1 MATSYTSLLG
11 LALPVQGEL
20 QGVWGD
26 TVNNSIT
33 SLLDT
38 AIAGTTTLSTDADVT
53 LSTTTGASNQAR
65 QAILLCSGARTAQ
78 RTITAPAQSKIYTV
92 INATTGG
99 FAVKLVGVGPTT
111 GVTISAGTSAVVAW
125 NGSDFIFT
133 AVSGSSGV
141 LPVANGGTGLS
152 SGTSGGV
159 LYYSASGT
167 LASSA
172 ALAASALVIG
182 GGAGAAPATTTTG
195 TGVVTALGVN
205 VGTAGAFVVNGGA
218 LGTPSSGTVTNL
230 TGTAS
235 ININGTVGATTP
247 ATGTFTTLSSTGNTT
262 LGDAAGDSLTVNAG
276 TITMPNISGA
286 NRVPYFDGSSNLVT
300 NAGLAFNGTATLT
313 VGSWAITPAGAGT
326 AVTLSFPVST
336 TYTFPNLASATLA
349 TTGTLTQT
357 FSGTT
362 TFSGTFTQSGA
373 TGTFGS
379 STAAGTYALGS
390 GATTNGTT
398 RTINIGTAGV
408 AGSIVNVNIGSSAS
422 TSGTTTLQSAVTAI
436 NSPSVTTNQA
446 TVALLNATA
455 TTINFGGDATT
466 MAIGASG
473 TSTVTF
479 GHQIVATTSA
489 RSPLMI
495 GGTGTTS
502 TLTLRA
508 TSGTAAN
515 GAAVIVQADSGVEAF
530 RTDYLGTVLLGAT
543 ARIGALATTFPK
555 LQVHG
560 VAASDSS
567 FSQTR
572 WSADAT
578 GPLLF
583 LGKSRGATVGT
594 RGAVS
599 SGDALGT
606 IFWTGDDGTNSEVA
620 ARILVTASGTVS
632 TGIVPGQM
640 AFYTTDAT
648 GVNIVSAYIN
658 NAQQFVVSASS
669 TLGVGPL
676 STAST
681 LAVTGTSAK
690 QVEVSTTLNNAND
703 SELHFM
709 KARGGTS
716 LATIVSGDDLGT
728 IVWKG
733 YDGATHDTSA
743 TILVSSSG
751 TISSGVV
758 QSSMAFRN
766 ADTAGTLRNTLV
778 IDRNGMTSVG
788 TATRTRDALSTTAPA
803 LFYTGTS
810 TITDGTTAASGT
822 VTHGAIVA
830 FDNPAIAATNAS
842 VTYTNASTV
851 YIDGAPT
858 ASTNVTITNA
868 FSLFVNS
875 GEARFGGAIR
885 SSGATNG
892 IGYATGAGGTVTQIT
907 SKATGVTLN
916 KACGQITMDASA
928 LNANT
933 TVSFV
938 LTNSAIAAGDQL
950 ILNHISGGT
959 PGSYLL
965 NARSAAGSATLDVRN
980 VSAGSLSEAIVISFS
995 VIKAV
1000 TA

>member
-1 MATSYTSLLG
+1 MAQTNYTPIQIYSSSTGGATPSAGNL
-11 LALPVQGEL
+11 
-20 QGVWGD
+20 
-26 TVNNSIT
+26 VNNSLGSELAINIT
-33 SLLDT
+33 DGKLFYKDN
-38 AIAGTTTLSTDADVT
+38 AGVV
-53 LSTTTGASNQAR
+53 Q
-65 QAILLCSGARTAQ
+65 
-78 RTITAPAQSKIYTV
+78 V
-92 INATTGG
+92 IGTKG
-99 FAVKLVGVGPTT
+99 GVGSSSNTQ
-111 GVTISAGTSAVVAW
+111 VLF
-125 NGSDFIFT
+125 N
-133 AVSGSSGV
+133 SSG
-141 LPVANGGTGLS
+141 
-152 SGTSGGV
+152 
-159 LYYSASGT
+159 
-167 LASSA
+167 
-172 ALAASALVIG
+172 
-182 GGAGAAPATTTTG
+182 
-195 TGVVTALGVN
+195 
-205 VGTAGAFVVNGGA
+205 
-218 LGTPSSGTVTNL
+218 
-230 TGTAS
+230 
-235 ININGTVGATTP
+235 
-247 ATGTFTTLSSTGNTT
+247 
-262 LGDAAGDSLTVNAG
+262 
-276 TITMPNISGA
+276 
-286 NRVPYFDGSSNLVT
+286 LVT
-300 NAGLAFNGTATLT
+300 GSANLAFNGTATLT
-313 VGSWAITPAGAGT
+313 LGSWAITPAGAGT

-408 AGSIVNVNIGSSAS
+408 AGSIVNVNVGSSAS
-422 TSGTTTLQSAVTAI
+422 TSGTTTLQSAVTTVSNEFRVSQLTSGRVPYVSTSGRLVDNAGFGASITATTSQLLFSAASTTYTQLVVENTDPGAGTGYSLILSRAPAGSGDSYLASASNGGNAI
-436 NSPSVTTNQA
+436 VQAETQPSAADAFMRAIITGTTTWTWGIDNSDSDSWVLAASDTLGTSNALAITTAGNA
-446 TVALLNATA
+446 TLTGDFTVSGGDILTGAATA
-455 TTINFGGDATT
+455 TVFNTTATTVNIGGAATT

-530 RTDYLGTVLLGAT
+530 RTDYLGNVLLGAT
-543 ARIGALATTFPK
+543 TRQAATPTNFPK

-560 VAASDSS
+560 VAGSDSA

-578 GPLLF
+578 GPIMF

-606 IFWTGDDGTNSEVA
+606 IFWTGDDGTNSEIA

-648 GVNIVSAYIN
+648 GANIVSAYIN
-658 NAQQFVVSASS
+658 NAQQFVVASS
-669 TLGVGPL
+669 NSFGVGPL

-758 QSSMAFRN
+758 QSSMVFRN

-928 LNANT
+928 LNADT

>member
-1 MATSYTSLLG
+1 MAVPNIFAAQLG
-11 LALPVQGEL
+11 PIPLSEL
-20 QGVWGD
+20 DANFATPITIGSTACVLGA
-26 TVNNSIT
+26 TVAT
-33 SLLDT
+33 
-38 AIAGTTTLSTDADVT
+38 IAGLTLTTPTLT
-53 LSTTTGASNQAR
+53 
-65 QAILLCSGARTAQ
+65 
-78 RTITAPAQSKIYTV
+78 
-92 INATTGG
+92 NAT
-99 FAVKLVGVGPTT
+99 
-111 GVTISAGTSAVVAW
+111 
-125 NGSDFIFT
+125 
-133 AVSGSSGV
+133 
-141 LPVANGGTGLS
+141 
-152 SGTSGGV
+152 
-159 LYYSASGT
+159 ASGT
-167 LASSA
+167 FAVPSSVTVGTGFLTIGAASGLTIGAGNILTTSGA
-172 ALAASALVIG
+172 FAVQHTYPLAA
-182 GGAGAAPATTTTG
+182 
-195 TGVVTALGVN
+195 
-205 VGTAGAFVVNGGA
+205 
-218 LGTPSSGTVTNL
+218 
-230 TGTAS
+230 
-235 ININGTVGATTP
+235 
-247 ATGTFTTLSSTGNTT
+247 
-262 LGDAAGDSLTVNAG
+262 
-276 TITMPNISGA
+276 
-286 NRVPYFDGSSNLVT
+286 
-300 NAGLAFNGTATLT
+300 
-313 VGSWAITPAGAGT
+313 
-326 AVTLSFPVST
+326 
-336 TYTFPNLASATLA
+336 TYTFPNLATATLA

-362 TFSGTFTQSGA
+362 TFSGTFTHSGA

-408 AGSIVNVNIGSSAS
+408 SGSIVNVTIGSSAS
-422 TSGTTTLQSAVTAI
+422 SSGTTTLQGAITTVTREFRVSQLTAGRIPYVSTSGRLIDNAGFTLSLDSADTLFALTYNSSNATQFSVDNGSTTGISLIISRVPTGSGDAYIAAAATTGRAIAQLESGAGDAFTRAILSGTQTWSWGLDASASNAWVLAASDTLGTSNALAITTAG
-436 NSPSVTTNQA
+436 NA
-446 TVALLNATA
+446 TLTGDLTVSGGDILTGAATATLFNTTA
-455 TTINFGGDATT
+455 TTINFGGAATT

-543 ARIGALATTFPK
+543 TRQPATPSNFPK

-560 VAASDSS
+560 VAGSDSA

-578 GPLLF
+578 GPIMF

-606 IFWTGDDGTNSEVA
+606 IYWTGDDGTNSEVA

-640 AFYTTDAT
+640 AFYTSDAT
-648 GVNIVSAYIN
+648 GVNIASAYIN
-658 NAQQFVVSASS
+658 NTQQFVVSASN

-690 QVEVSTTLNNAND
+690 QVEVSTTLNTAND

-743 TILVSSSG
+743 TLLVSSSG

-758 QSSMAFRN
+758 QSVMTFRN

-810 TITDGTTAASGT
+810 AITDGTTAASGT
-822 VTHGAIVA
+822 VTHGAIAA

-928 LNANT
+928 LNADT